1 MHHQVCPKKGNIPF
15 EKNWLITYTFKD
27 QENTALI
34 LRLQWHKIWFSWQW
48 FWLTPLKDISL
59 RKDMYKNED
68 VAANYYEKHLL
79 VSFHATFI

>member
-1 MHHQVCPKKGNIPF
+1 MYHQVCPKKGNIPF
-15 EKNWLITYTFKD
+15 ETNWLITYTFKD

-79 VSFHATFI
+79 VSFYATFI